1 MAPLSEG
8 QKSLLA
14 TIRDFVN
21 KEIIPVAEKLI
32 SMADLL
38 FISLTF
44 CQNHLQIK
52 YKLHGLQLGHFYWD
66 IKAYKRFFP

>member
-21 KEIIPVAEKLI
+21 KEIIPVAPALEREDKYLSLI
-32 SMADLL
+32 H
-38 FISLTF
+38 I
-44 CQNHLQIK
+44 
-52 YKLHGLQLGHFYWD
+52 
-66 IKAYKRFFP
+66 